1 MDLSDK
7 IRKIEALITGAAT
20 EGEKE
25 AAFLA
30 KQRLLQKADQSP
42 IEYTVTND
50 SHWKKRLFMA
60 VCAKHGV
67 QTYRYKGQK
76 YTTTM
81 VRVTKGFMN
90 LLLWPEFEQYA
101 RAFDELALDIMLG
114 LIAKIHAVKDEDEL
128 VVAGEL
134 TADAAP

>member
-1 MDLSDK
+1 
-7 IRKIEALITGAAT
+7 
-20 EGEKE
+20 
-25 AAFLA
+25 
-30 KQRLLQKADQSP
+30 
-42 IEYTVTND
+42 
-50 SHWKKRLFMA
+50 MA